1 MSEIVFA
8 MMDGSVIGSELA
20 KLFGLH
26 TSYFSNNKDC
36 ISLNKSIKIIKF
48 KHVLLVELPFE
59 AREYIKNYTATP
71 LAINDDESEYVYV
84 LPLTNKIKIGF
95 WR

>member
-1 MSEIVFA
+1 M
-8 MMDGSVIGSELA
+8 GSELA

-26 TSYFSNNKDC
+26 TRYFSNLKESENVNKE
-36 ISLNKSIKIIKF
+36 IKIMKF
-48 KHVLLVELPFE
+48 KHVLLVDIPCE
-59 AREYIKNYTATP
+59 AREYIKDYTATP
-71 LAINDDESEYVYV
+71 LSINDDESEYDYI